1 MTLTDA
7 ALAASKSWKGSK
19 PVPATVPAAG
29 TIERKSLW
37 RRTWVRVTTVI
48 VAVVVG
54 WLGIA
59 AEYIARHAGPLLRH
73 SVVDTLQ
80 QRFHEPVE
88 LDSLTISVVRGLQV
102 RGEGLRVLH
111 EDPSMPPVVVAKSF
125 TFHTSMRDLLH
136 LRARVDT
143 VHVEGLQMHIP
154 PHSLH
159 LKPRSAEKKPA
170 VKLTWGNI
178 VCDDA
183 VLIIDTDKPGK
194 QPLQFVIHNLQLTNT
209 GDGQPF
215 LYQADLI
222 NPHPTGTIHAF
233 GHFGPWQ
240 SQQPRSTPLDGDYTF
255 DHADLGTIKGIG
267 GTLSSTGHFYGQLGY
282 ITVDGTTE
290 TPDFSLD
297 VSHHPMPLHTQ
308 FHAYVDGTSG
318 DTTLA
323 PVQARLGNSTFT
335 AQGTVMHVPG
345 GGHDIALTVNMPH
358 GRIEDLLELAMKT
371 QPPVMRGAVTMHTH
385 LHIPPGHESVAQKLQ
400 LAGRLG
406 ITGVEFTNPQLQD
419 RIDGLS
425 MRAQGRPREVKLAGS
440 DHKAEVASQMAVD
453 FSLAN
458 AMIKVSSLHYEV
470 PGAKVQMVGAYSMD
484 GSLFDFEGHV
494 QTDAKA
500 SQMVTGWKSALLR
513 PFDGLFA
520 KNGAGLE
527 LPISVHGTKGDV
539 SFGLHDH
546 HLTPDQ
552 MAAQLKEGNVPRA
565 RKHPDAQP

>member
-1 MTLTDA
+1 MH
-7 ALAASKSWKGSK
+7 
-19 PVPATVPAAG
+19 ATEAR
-29 TIERKSLW
+29 TIKRKSFW
-37 RRTWVRVTTVI
+37 RRTWVRVLTI
-48 VAVVVG
+48 VAVVVIG

-59 AEYIARHAGPLLRH
+59 AEYIAHHAGPLLLH

-102 RGEGLRVLH
+102 RGQGLRVLH
-111 EDPSMPPVVVAKSF
+111 DDPALPPFVVAKSF
-125 TFHTSMRDLLH
+125 TFHTSMNDLLH

-154 PHSLH
+154 PRSLH
-159 LKPRSAEKKPA
+159 LAPRSAEKKPA
-170 VKLTWGNI
+170 VKLTWGHI

-183 VLIIDTDKPGK
+183 LLIIDTDKPGK
-194 QPLQFVIHNLQLTNT
+194 QPMQFVIHDLQLTNT

-240 SQQPRSTPLDGDYTF
+240 SRQPRSTALDGDYTF
-255 DHADLGTIKGIG
+255 DHADLNTIKGLG

-282 ITVDGTTE
+282 ITVDGTTD

-297 VSHHPMPLHTQ
+297 VSNHPMPLHTK

-335 AQGTVMHVPG
+335 AQGIVMHVAG
-345 GGHDIALTVNMPH
+345 GGHDIALTVNMPA
-358 GRIEDLLELAMKT
+358 GRIEDLLRLGMKT
-371 QPPVMRGAVTMHTH
+371 QPPVMRGAVTMQTR
-385 LHIPPGHESVAQKLQ
+385 LHVPPGHESVARKLQ
-400 LAGRLG
+400 LAGLLG
-406 ITGVEFTNPQLQD
+406 ISGVEFTNAQLQD

-440 DHKAEVASQMAVD
+440 DHKAEVASRMTMD

-458 AMIKVSSLHYEV
+458 AMIEVSSLHYEV
-470 PGAKVQMVGAYSMD
+470 PGAKVQMAGAYSMD
-484 GSLFDFEGHV
+484 GNLFDFEGHV

-500 SQMVTGWKSALLR
+500 SQMVTGWKSLLLK
-513 PFDGLFA
+513 PLDGFLGG
-520 KNGAGLE
+520 KNGGGLD
-527 LPISVHGTKGDV
+527 LPLSINGVKGDV
-539 SFGLHDH
+539 SFGLHDSH
-546 HLTPDQ
+546 QTPDQ
-552 MAAQLKEGNVPRA
+552 MAAQMESRA
-565 RKHPDAQP
+565 HPKKQATQP